1 MASPQKEDG
10 HVEIANEIIEI
21 LAMTYLSS
29 YESQVLWAIFRKT
42 YGWNKKEDWITNTQ
56 ITKMTGIAESHV
68 SRTIKKL
75 IKRNIVNKN
84 DKKLSFQKDYDKWQK
99 LPKQVSK
106 KKIPKQDSNI
116 PKQVSEVTQTG
127 IKKLPKQV
135 DTKDTK
141 DTTTKNT
148 IQKTSQ
154 DSFSNESTVYQLVIY
169 LDGKIR
175 ENNEAEN
182 KKPKKTEKQL
192 QSWCIEMD
200 KLIRIDH
207 AKPDDIKKVI
217 NWVVEDDF
225 WSSNIL
231 SVIKLR
237 KHYSRCYKKAIYE
250 ESPYDNDII
259 EIVDYLNKKIGTDY
273 QPTTELTRKLIKARL
288 KEGNNIDAFK
298 WVIDV
303 KCEEW
308 KGKHL
313 QDGKDMEDFLRP
325 QTLFSNK
332 FEGYLNQSKREKP
345 E

>member
-75 IKRNIVNKN
+75 IGRNIVSKN

-148 IQKTSQ
+148 ITK
-154 DSFSNESTVYQLVIY
+154 DKDVFIEAWNNY
-169 LDGKIR
+169 KIMR
-175 ENNEAEN
+175 KKI
-182 KKPKKTEKQL
+182 KKPMTEKAEEL
-192 QSWCIEMD
+192 IKS
-200 KLIRIDH
+200 KLN
-207 AKPDDIKKVI
+207 KL
-217 NWVVEDDF
+217 
-225 WSSNIL
+225 SNN
-231 SVIKLR
+231 K
-237 KHYSRCYKKAIYE
+237 YE
-250 ESPYDNDII
+250 QI
-259 EIVDYLNKKIGTDY
+259 EI
-273 QPTTELTRKLIKARL
+273 
-288 KEGNNIDAFK
+288 
-298 WVIDV
+298 
-303 KCEEW
+303 
-308 KGKHL
+308 
-313 QDGKDMEDFLRP
+313 
-325 QTLFSNK
+325 
-332 FEGYLNQSKREKP
+332 LNQSIMNSWQEIYELKKRGGYNGKNKGYNKP
-345 E
+345 DTSGSKGSGFDKYKQLEETYEV